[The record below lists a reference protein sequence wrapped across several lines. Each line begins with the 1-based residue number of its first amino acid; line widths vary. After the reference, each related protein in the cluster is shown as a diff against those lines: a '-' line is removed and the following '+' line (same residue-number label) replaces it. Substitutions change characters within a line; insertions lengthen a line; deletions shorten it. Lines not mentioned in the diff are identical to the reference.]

1 MIMFNIG
8 IQLPGMIKTKCPIKK
23 KKSSKTGLDHDKGWQ
38 VKNRGATVSLS
49 QRESPFLHSSE
60 NHDLFL
66 CTCQGSDTHKRFR
79 IGEREIPLYSFSL
92 NHNSGSNTSTCDK
105 YFFSSGTA
113 EISLSSLALYML
125 IFTLLLQMTI
135 IKTKN
140 WNMKTKTYS
149 NALRT
154 LEIQGFLTE
163 RTSHVIVFKQTAIIM
178 IDVLK
183 HTHQE

>member
-1 MIMFNIG
+1 
-8 IQLPGMIKTKCPIKK
+8 
-23 KKSSKTGLDHDKGWQ
+23 
-38 VKNRGATVSLS
+38 
-49 QRESPFLHSSE
+49 
-60 NHDLFL
+60 
-66 CTCQGSDTHKRFR
+66 
-79 IGEREIPLYSFSL
+79 
-92 NHNSGSNTSTCDK
+92 
-105 YFFSSGTA
+105 
-113 EISLSSLALYML
+113 ML
-125 IFTLLLQMTI
+125 LFTLLLQMTI

>member
-1 MIMFNIG
+1 
-8 IQLPGMIKTKCPIKK
+8 
-23 KKSSKTGLDHDKGWQ
+23 
-38 VKNRGATVSLS
+38 
-49 QRESPFLHSSE
+49 
-60 NHDLFL
+60 
-66 CTCQGSDTHKRFR
+66 
-79 IGEREIPLYSFSL
+79 
-92 NHNSGSNTSTCDK
+92 
-105 YFFSSGTA
+105 
-113 EISLSSLALYML
+113 
-125 IFTLLLQMTI
+125 MTI